1 MRKALDL
8 LDIHLLETEARR
20 RCAAA
25 GVHVAFK
32 ADIPTACYNYK
43 THCVYLPAL
52 SATEAWDE
60 TDYRQL
66 LIHEIGHSNR
76 KEVVK
81 RADGIDMSS
90 NYGRL
95 LNAVE
100 DEVMERNIAK
110 EWYGDGVS
118 LSLGHRRLVE
128 RDTKYVLEKT
138 QGGVEPDD
146 ESTKWTAAY
155 LTTQR
160 ARTWDNISKSERELL
175 EDVIPEKILK
185 LADELKAEGWVDRLK
200 KTETASEVFEY
211 TTDLHKRLY
220 PEDPDPEKSARA
232 GKGKGKGAES
242 KEGEGDKPGA
252 TPHWS
257 LLKPAEDTFANPAT
271 GTVGSRIDYD
281 DYYYKP
287 SGDRPTLLDTT
298 VQAPHSPSYKPH
310 SVPDLPIAGQLRI
323 ALLSEGKA
331 KFKTELTSGKLDK
344 RKLARLA
351 MPIVPGTDSWRK
363 VFRRRIPAKKLN
375 TAIQILVDGSGSM
388 SGEKMQIAAAS
399 AAATVKALT
408 GPLRIP
414 TEVVG
419 FSTNGR
425 KNVMIPIKEFTEV
438 VHPDDINKRCL
449 GLPMHGNSDGE
460 SIMWAAER
468 LTKRK
473 EKRKI
478 MLVLSDGCPADGTG
492 KQGPGDTLSWA
503 IKTCRNRGIEMYG
516 IGIMDRNVQKF
527 YGNDSKVISKLNELA
542 PALVTTLAGKLHR

>member
-25 GVHVAFK
+25 GVHVSFK

-52 SATEAWDE
+52 SETEAWDE

-76 KEVVK
+76 KEVVS

-90 NYGRL
+90 KYGRL

-128 RDTKYVLEKT
+128 RDTKFVLEKT

-146 ESTKWTAAY
+146 DSTKWTAAY

-175 EDVIPEKILK
+175 EDVLPEKILK
-185 LADELKAEGWVDRLK
+185 LADELKAEGWVERLK
-200 KTETASEVFEY
+200 KTETADEVFKY

-232 GKGKGKGAES
+232 GKKATGTAKEKGG
-242 KEGEGDKPGA
+242 EGEGKPGPS
-252 TPHWS
+252 PHWT
-257 LLKPAEDTFANPAT
+257 LLKPAEDTFTNPAA
-271 GTVGSRIDYD
+271 GKHGSHIDYD
-281 DYYYKP
+281 DYYYSPKN
-287 SGDRPTLLDTT
+287 RPTLLDTD
-298 VQAPHSPSYKPH
+298 VLQPSNGRYIPHK
-310 SVPDLPIAGQLRI
+310 VPDLPVAGQLRI

-388 SGEKMQIAAAS
+388 SGEKIKIAAAS

-414 TEVVG
+414 TEVLG
-419 FSTNGR
+419 FSSIVR
-425 KNVMIPIKEFTEV
+425 KNTMTVIKDFTEV
-438 VHPDDINKRCL
+438 VHPDDINKRAL
-449 GLPMHGNSDGE
+449 GLPMAGNSDGE
-460 SIMWAAER
+460 SVMWAAER

-492 KQGPGDTLSWA
+492 KQSPGDTLSWA
-503 IKTCRNRGIEMYG
+503 IRTCRKRGVEMYG
-516 IGIMDRNVQKF
+516 IGIMDHNVQKF
-527 YGNDSKVISKLNELA
+527 YGNDSKVISDLRELA